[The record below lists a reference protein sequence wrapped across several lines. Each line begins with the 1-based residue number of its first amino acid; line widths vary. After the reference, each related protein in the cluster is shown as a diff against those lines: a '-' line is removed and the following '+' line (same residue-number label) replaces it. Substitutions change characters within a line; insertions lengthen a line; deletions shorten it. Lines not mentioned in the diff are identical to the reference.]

1 MPVIPEPMIH
11 MSVSVINSP
20 VLPSCT
26 SGLASREESIQKEHI
41 KFEDGKQSGTWPSLR
56 CRGDRWA
63 DSSISIGQ
71 LYLHRWVLETVV
83 EDTRNETIISLFH
96 TFTYHINYYLL
107 SSHSYHL
114 LLYLFH
120 NSHTWVVY
128 APCFLSYPIL
138 QNILSHSSEF
148 HTSPEPSLETYISS
162 VLFPIIPHFQSCIFS
177 LKYQSLDWLLSCSFQ
192 ILKVSL
198 ALGSLPLA
206 ISFSPL
212 IASLPL
218 HPNLLVYCF
227 SSNFTPLNNHPD
239 IKLGV

>member
-1 MPVIPEPMIH
+1 M
-11 MSVSVINSP
+11 
-20 VLPSCT
+20 
-26 SGLASREESIQKEHI
+26 
-41 KFEDGKQSGTWPSLR
+41 
-56 CRGDRWA
+56 
-63 DSSISIGQ
+63 
-71 LYLHRWVLETVV
+71 LETVV

-192 ILKVSL
+192 ILKVPL
-198 ALGSLPLA
+198 ALGSSPPATPFLPFFVLCLYVQPYWH
-206 ISFSPL
+206 IVFVFSPSL
-212 IASLPL
+212 HSIEQSSRHQTRCIA
-218 HPNLLVYCF
+218 
-227 SSNFTPLNNHPD
+227 
-239 IKLGV
+239 